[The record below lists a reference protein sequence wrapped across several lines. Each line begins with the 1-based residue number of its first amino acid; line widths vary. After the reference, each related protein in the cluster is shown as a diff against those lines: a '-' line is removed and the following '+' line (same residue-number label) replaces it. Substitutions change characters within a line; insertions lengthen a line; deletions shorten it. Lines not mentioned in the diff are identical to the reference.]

1 MGVVW
6 GGCVLGWGGVTREW
20 AAREAGP
27 PAVSSDTALAATEN
41 IIPDIGHSAVL
52 SNASASY
59 DASGVLERSVL
70 IFPAGFL
77 ASNRAV

>member
-1 MGVVW
+1 MWVWCGVGVFWVW
-6 GGCVLGWGGVTREW
+6 VGRAW

-59 DASGVLERSVL
+59 DASGVLERSVPT
-70 IFPAGFL
+70 FPVGFL
-77 ASNRAV
+77 AYNRAV

>member
-1 MGVVW
+1 MRKTRFLRPSIHLGYGTMGS
-6 GGCVLGWGGVTREW
+6 TRG
-20 AAREAGP
+20 GP

-59 DASGVLERSVL
+59 DASGVLERSVPT
-70 IFPAGFL
+70 FPVGFL
-77 ASNRAV
+77 AHNRAV

>member
-52 SNASASY
+52 SNA
-59 DASGVLERSVL
+59 
-70 IFPAGFL
+70 
-77 ASNRAV
+77 